1 MKKSEL
7 RQIIKEELKQVMSE
21 QITDK
26 AILDALASLK
36 GLNTTRFDEFEAFA
50 EDLIGIN
57 ADDAEKAWNKSGVS
71 NRYNSFLEFASNAT
85 KEDLNK
91 FKSYLMTK

>member
-1 MKKSEL
+1 MKESEL
-7 RQIIKEELKQVMSE
+7 RQIIKEELKQVISE

-36 GLNTTRFDEFEAFA
+36 GLNTTRFDAFEAFT

-57 ADDAEKAWNKSGVS
+57 ADDAERAWDKSGVS
-71 NRYNSFLEFASNAT
+71 NRYDDFLEFASNAT
-85 KEDLNK
+85 QADLNK
-91 FKSYLMTK
+91 FKSYLMAK